1 MSAIAVSILLVA
13 PSYAE
18 EGEAEPKGGW
28 EVVDGDPSEDT
39 GGRDDEDPEVDDTGD
54 AEEPEETDEPV
65 DTDVAS
71 DTGATDV
78 MEPGAAALAGE
89 MGGFSCSNGASLQS
103 MGVGVLL
110 AMALLLFRW

>member
-13 PSYAE
+13 PAYAE
-18 EGEAEPKGGW
+18 DES
-28 EVVDGDPSEDT
+28 GDPKDNWEPIDDDVDVGDT
-39 GGRDDEDPEVDDTGD
+39 GRDDQDPEPDDTG
-54 AEEPEETDEPV
+54 EPEETDDPA

-71 DTGATDV
+71 DTGGSDV
-78 MEPGAAALAGE
+78 MGPGAATLAGE